1 MLIINHK
8 LSKCFLAILCLLIVF
23 TNGCVLSEI
32 NKKKSRDLGA
42 KEESPPIKKMEIE
55 NLPSAEQGSGYLVEG
70 STISLGIIDGDEELK
85 VLNKIKR
92 LESRLAAERKTAK
105 ALEEKLSKLQAAKEG
120 VEKDYADTRKKLEE
134 RNKVLSDEIKA
145 MELKLRETETRAVT
159 AEQALNPLKK
169 ELLKSQISETKAQQE
184 LYKLKIEN
192 IKQVEE

>member
-1 MLIINHK
+1 
-8 LSKCFLAILCLLIVF
+8 
-23 TNGCVLSEI
+23 
-32 NKKKSRDLGA
+32 
-42 KEESPPIKKMEIE
+42 
-55 NLPSAEQGSGYLVEG
+55 
-70 STISLGIIDGDEELK
+70 LGIIDGDEELK

-92 LESRLAAERKTAK
+92 LEFRLEAERKTSK
-105 ALEEKLSKLQAAKEG
+105 AFEEKLSKLQAAKEG

-145 MELKLRETETRAVT
+145 MELKLRKSETRAVT

-169 ELLKSQISETKAQQE
+169 GLLKSQISETKAQQE

>member
-1 MLIINHK
+1 M
-8 LSKCFLAILCLLIVF
+8 AILCLLFVL
-23 TNGCVLSEI
+23 TNGCVLPETK
-32 NKKKSRDLGA
+32 KKKSRDLSTM
-42 KEESPPIKKMEIE
+42 EEIHPIKKMEIG

-92 LESRLAAERKTAK
+92 LEFRLEAERKTSK
-105 ALEEKLSKLQAAKEG
+105 AFEEKLSKLQAAKEG

-145 MELKLRETETRAVT
+145 MELKLRKSETRAVT

-169 ELLKSQISETKAQQE
+169 GLLKSQISETKAQQE